1 MRVQRTRSSPS
12 ALRSPLTRRP
22 LESLEGSHVTSDT
35 RDRNWPL
42 WQRLGAEFAVVVVG
56 VLVALA
62 VDAARDARDD
72 RARETAYVRQ
82 LQADLLATAE
92 GLTEAISVDQRA
104 REGADR
110 AIEAINSRRLP
121 PSDSLVAWT
130 AAATNSSASF
140 YPTMGTVT
148 ALVESGEL
156 RLIRDE
162 ALRQQVLHYHSS
174 VESAL
179 RIVDAVD
186 PHTWRTI
193 ERLGGMLSWAAL
205 LNRTR
210 HGGFLSTGPCW
221 QVIGPSTR
229 PLRSAPR
236 FEQSPVRI
244 AVPRSQS
251 SIPPGGIEP
260 IVQMNRGARLSNTI
274 RKDHVKRVFYPS
286 AKASPSLQL
295 TS

>member
-1 MRVQRTRSSPS
+1 M
-12 ALRSPLTRRP
+12 
-22 LESLEGSHVTSDT
+22 TSDT
-35 RDRNWPL
+35 RARNWAL
-42 WQRLGAEFAVVVVG
+42 WQRLGAEFVVVVVG

-72 RARETAYVRQ
+72 RVREAAYVRQ
-82 LQADLLATAE
+82 LQADLLATDA
-92 GLTEAISVDQRA
+92 GLTEAISVDERA
-104 REGADR
+104 RTGADR
-110 AIEAINSRRLP
+110 AIEAINSPRLP
-121 PSDSLVAWT
+121 LSDSLVAWT

-162 ALRQQVLHYHSS
+162 TLRQQVLHYHSS

-205 LNRTR
+205 LDPDEERRFPIDWSALANDRSFHAALYDLRLASSNRL
-210 HGGFLSTGPCW
+210 FA
-221 QVIGPSTR
+221 
-229 PLRSAPR
+229 LRTL
-236 FEQSPVRI
+236 E
-244 AVPRSQS
+244 
-251 SIPPGGIEP
+251 
-260 IVQMNRGARLSNTI
+260 T
-274 RKDHVKRVFYPS
+274 
-286 AKASPSLQL
+286 SLQSL
-295 TS
+295 QEELNRSSG